1 MVTPVFSGCWSSGLY
16 PDLVSGDYGVQQGV
30 ETMLALK
37 PKQYDGIKTACSV
50 NQDPEIAAQELYQA
64 LSDVELSQVVFFCSN
79 DFDFDALA
87 KALGGCFSGI
97 DLVGCTT
104 AGEIS
109 PFGYCSGSITA
120 IGFPA
125 SSFAIQSALMSDLA
139 RFSFSDAQGLIHQML
154 DSCRERQVAPIK
166 GNTFA
171 LTLLDGLSVEEERL
185 LRLLNAHLGS
195 IPLLGGSAADD
206 MCHSKTH
213 VYYEGRFHTNA
224 AILLLVNTAFDF
236 EAFSIHHLLP
246 TEDKLVVTD
255 ADPLERRVFEINAEP
270 AALEYARVLDIP
282 LETLSP
288 QVFALNPLSVK
299 IGERYYPRAIQKV
312 NPDNSLSFYCAVDTG
327 IVLTRSRSADMLAQ
341 LDGLFEDISQ
351 RIGTPQL
358 ILGYDCI
365 FRRLELDH
373 LDLMASA
380 SAMFA
385 RHKVIGFNTYGE
397 QFNGMHLNQTFT
409 GVALGGADY

>member
-1 MVTPVFSGCWSSGLY
+1 
-16 PDLVSGDYGVQQGV
+16 
-30 ETMLALK
+30 MLALQ
-37 PKQYDGIKTACSV
+37 PKQYDGIKTACSAS
-50 NQDPEIAAQELYQA
+50 QDPEVAAQELLQELA
-64 LSDVELSQVVFFCSN
+64 GIELSQVVFFCSN
-79 DFDFDALA
+79 DFDFEALA
-87 KALGGCFSGI
+87 KALGECFSGVN
-97 DLVGCTT
+97 LVGCTT

-109 PFGYCSGSITA
+109 PLGYCSGSITA

-139 RFSFSDAQGLIHQML
+139 RFSFADAQGLIHQML
-154 DSCRERQVAPIK
+154 DHCREQQVAPIK

-206 MCHSKTH
+206 MCHNKTH
-213 VYYEGRFHTNA
+213 VYYDGRFHTNA

-246 TEDKLVVTD
+246 TDDKLVVTN

-270 AALEYARVLDIP
+270 AALEYARVLNIP
-282 LETLSP
+282 LETLNP
-288 QVFALNPLSVK
+288 QIFALNPLSVK

-327 IVLTRSRSADMLAQ
+327 IVLTCSRSDDMLAQ
-341 LDGLFEDISQ
+341 LDGLFDDISQ

-365 FRRLELDH
+365 FRRLELQH
-373 LDLMASA
+373 LGLLETAST
-380 SAMFA
+380 MFA
-385 RHKVIGFNTYGE
+385 HHKVIGFNTYGE

-409 GVALGGADY
+409 GVALGGNDY